1 MLHMYGCPIHLGVGD
16 TGLIRS
22 LAYLNAHYPNLQ
34 FPLIPEIKKEEE
46 GLLQLKNLNSVAATC
61 ESIAS
66 YGYEVLSKGDTPL
79 FIAGDHSAAMG
90 SVSASSVYTRRTSGG
105 DTGLLWIDAHPDINT
120 DETTV
125 TGNIHGMPVA
135 ALLGMGEKRLTHF
148 LDEQPKLKP
157 ENIIM
162 IGLRDIDP
170 PEKVFLDQLHI
181 RHYTWGA
188 VRAKGLSQCLTEII
202 GRFSHLSAVH
212 ISFDIDSMDP
222 ELIPGVSV
230 PVPGGF
236 NQAEVMEM
244 FRTLLPAL
252 PVIACDIVEFNVA
265 HDKMDRT
272 ADFVSELV
280 SLIHELYESSADFRS
295 F

>member
-1 MLHMYGCPIHLGVGD
+1 
-16 TGLIRS
+16 
-22 LAYLNAHYPNLQ
+22 
-34 FPLIPEIKKEEE
+34 
-46 GLLQLKNLNSVAATC
+46 
-61 ESIAS
+61 
-66 YGYEVLSKGDTPL
+66 
-79 FIAGDHSAAMG
+79 
-90 SVSASSVYTRRTSGG
+90 
-105 DTGLLWIDAHPDINT
+105 
-120 DETTV
+120 
-125 TGNIHGMPVA
+125 
-135 ALLGMGEKRLTHF
+135 
-148 LDEQPKLKP
+148 
-157 ENIIM
+157 
-162 IGLRDIDP
+162 
-170 PEKVFLDQLHI
+170 
-181 RHYTWGA
+181 
-188 VRAKGLSQCLTEII
+188 
-202 GRFSHLSAVH
+202 
-212 ISFDIDSMDP
+212 MDP